1 MLHNH
6 PAQGYDQIMVTI
18 KIDAGSLRASLKNL
32 GKVSD
37 EIFNKAAKESLRAA
51 GADLQAG
58 LLQNVK
64 ITDHSLQVLAAMDH
78 PYARRHGSI
87 RGLGHS
93 KPDMVHK
100 RSGRMSRNISGALL
114 GKGNN
119 FRYRVGFKYG
129 VVPHAKFVVEGTR
142 AVRGGNML
150 GRDVI
155 RMTSQEPAVRKA
167 MMQSI
172 VRVMGKN
179 FRTGAGIRFG

>member
-6 PAQGYDQIMVTI
+6 RAQGYDQIMVTI
-18 KIDAGSLRASLKNL
+18 KIDAGSLRASVKNL

-37 EIFNKAAKESLRAA
+37 EVFNKAAKEALRAA
-51 GADLQAG
+51 GADLKAG

-87 RGLGHS
+87 RSLGHS

-100 RSGRMSRNISGALL
+100 RSGRMSQNISGALL

-129 VVPHAKFVVEGTR
+129 VVPHAKFVVAGTR
-142 AVRGGNML
+142 TML
-150 GRDVI
+150 PRDVI